1 MPKTLEERLNAHPE
15 LKAQLLAL
23 LELAE
28 SDIPSADEV
37 EERTVEPIRSLGRQ
51 VIQDWAKQ
59 QEQTFTEEI
68 EKRFGD
74 KLKLRKTHAYDRQV
88 FMLQS
93 CDNGLPPQEVIAST
107 Q

>member
-1 MPKTLEERLNAHPE
+1 MPKTLEERLNAYPE

-28 SDIPSADEV
+28 SDITSADEV

-59 QEQTFTEEI
+59 QEQKISQSVRETIGQELEQKSVR
-68 EKRFGD
+68 E
-74 KLKLRKTHAYDRQV
+74 AVRQA
-88 FMLQS
+88 LEQKGKK
-93 CDNGLPPQEVIAST
+93 NST
-107 Q
+107 GPRRTVR